1 MSISKFLGA
10 ALLTAAVVGGTGA
23 YLNSTLKTSTPI
35 RYDSVAS
42 QQVQHTGTH
51 PVVTVT
57 EARAS

>member
-1 MSISKFLGA
+1 MSVSKFVGA
-10 ALLTAAVVGGTGA
+10 ALLTFAVVGGTGA
-23 YLNSTLKTSTPI
+23 YLNSTLKTATPI
-35 RYDSVAS
+35 HYNSVAS